1 MRLKRTKEVAA
12 MINNNPLLEVQSLLS
27 KHGILISFSGKLTQ
41 GLIEEY
47 GEAVKTYLE
56 LEDRPQNVI
65 FHVFSIFIEQTQNI
79 KNYCNSMKHSAL
91 YEQISQSS
99 IVTIGKTENGS
110 YTFCG
115 NLVAKEHIDPLV
127 ARIEQLSAMDK
138 TGLKKLYKEIL
149 KMDLPPDAQSAGLG
163 LVDMARKATRP
174 LEYTVTPV
182 NEQLSFFTLK
192 AVV

>member
-1 MRLKRTKEVAA
+1 VAA

-99 IVTIGKTENGS
+99 IVTIGKTEIGS